1 MKDEKIINGI
11 NKVRAEFSLIV
22 YYGVIL
28 SILIKVFYFGCGFND
43 IITEYIIV
51 VAFPI
56 YQLIRTAMLKINMWD
71 SEKGRKKSTQW
82 IYTIVVIA
90 FVSLGYLYVWHT
102 KKNFGV
108 ESGLNYLLFIGCF
121 AIVYFIT
128 GKYRKHLEK
137 KYENEFSQDDKS
149 DKEWQLKIFFYNH
162 P

>member
-28 SILIKVFYFGCGFND
+28 SIL
-43 IITEYIIV
+43 TEYIIV

-56 YQLIRTAMLKINMWD
+56 YQLIRTAMLKINMWN

-82 IYTIVVIA
+82 IYAIVVIA

-137 KYENEFSQDDKS
+137 KYEDEFSHYDKS
-149 DKEWQLKIFFYNH
+149 DKE
-162 P
+162 

>member
-28 SILIKVFYFGCGFND
+28 SILIKVFYFGCGFSD

-56 YQLIRTAMLKINMWD
+56 YQLIRTAMLKINMWN

-82 IYTIVVIA
+82 IYAIVVIA

-108 ESGLNYLLFIGCF
+108 ESGLNYLLFIGCLLLS
-121 AIVYFIT
+121 I
-128 GKYRKHLEK
+128 LLQ
-137 KYENEFSQDDKS
+137 ENIES
-149 DKEWQLKIFFYNH
+149 I
-162 P
+162 

>member
-1 MKDEKIINGI
+1 MKEEKIINGL

-28 SILIKVFYFGCGFND
+28 SILIKLLYFGCGFSD

-56 YQLIRTAMLKINMWD
+56 YQLIRTSMLKINMWN
-71 SEKGRKKSTQW
+71 SENGRKNCMRW
-82 IYTIVVIA
+82 IYTIVIIA
-90 FVSLGYLYVWHT
+90 FISLGFLYVWHT

-108 ESGLNYLLFIGCF
+108 ESKVNYLLFICCF
-121 AIVYFIT
+121 VIMYFVT

-137 KYENEFSQDDKS
+137 KYENEFSQNDKS
-149 DKEWQLKIFFYNH
+149 DK
-162 P
+162 

>member
-28 SILIKVFYFGCGFND
+28 SILIKVFYFGCGFKD

-56 YQLIRTAMLKINMWD
+56 YQLIRTAMLKINMWN

-82 IYTIVVIA
+82 IYTIVV
-90 FVSLGYLYVWHT
+90 
-102 KKNFGV
+102 
-108 ESGLNYLLFIGCF
+108 
-121 AIVYFIT
+121 IT

-149 DKEWQLKIFFYNH
+149 DKE
-162 P
+162 

>member
-108 ESGLNYLLFIGCF
+108 ESGLNYLLFIGCYCLF
-121 AIVYFIT
+121 Y
-128 GKYRKHLEK
+128 YRKIQKTFREK
-137 KYENEFSQDDKS
+137 V
-149 DKEWQLKIFFYNH
+149 
-162 P
+162 